1 MKIYTKTGDKGQ
13 TSLLGGKR
21 LPKNDIRIEAYG
33 SVDELNS
40 FIGVLR
46 DSYIENSQN
55 KLLIE
60 IQDRLFT
67 IGSTL
72 AAAGDTTK
80 FKIPH
85 INENDILILENAI
98 DEMNNELE
106 PMRSFILPGGCLSA
120 SHAHV
125 CRTVCRRAERRC
137 VELANSEEVSEI
149 IIKYLNRLSD
159 YFFVLSRFISK
170 KLGSVDTPWQPKM

>member
-33 SVDELNS
+33 SVDELNC

-46 DSYIENSQN
+46 DSYNENSVN
-55 KLLIE
+55 NLLIE

-72 AAAGDTTK
+72 AAAGDMSK

-85 INENDILILENAI
+85 INENDILILENSI
-98 DEMNNELE
+98 DAMNNELE
-106 PMRSFILPGGCLSA
+106 PMRSFILPGGCLPA

-137 VELANSEEVSEI
+137 VELSNNEEVPEI
-149 IIKYLNRLSD
+149 IVKYLNRLSD

-170 KLGSVDTPWQPKM
+170 KMGFVDTPWQPKL

>member
-33 SVDELNS
+33 NVDELNS
-40 FIGVLR
+40 YIGVLR
-46 DSYIENSQN
+46 DSYIDEKVNSQ
-55 KLLIE
+55 LVDV
-60 IQDRLFT
+60 QDRLFT

-72 AAAGDTTK
+72 AAAGDTSK

-85 INENDILILENAI
+85 INENDILILEKAI
-98 DEMNNELE
+98 DSMNDELE
-106 PMRSFILPGGCLSA
+106 PMRNFILPGGCLPA

-137 VELANSEEVSEI
+137 VELASAEDVPEI

-159 YFFVLSRFISK
+159 YFFV
-170 KLGSVDTPWQPKM
+170 